1 MFNERFRSDEGNE
14 KFTGIQNLLKQK
26 SKELARLDTVGL
38 MEQFIGEQTKISH
51 FDQIDYSIEY
61 AHFWRTKHNN
71 KRIQNI
77 RRKIVTCL
85 GINISIEDGLHD
97 IYKDEVSRNTTKSLY

>member
-26 SKELARLDTVGL
+26 SKELARLDTAGL

-61 AHFWRTKHNN
+61 AHFWRTKNSN
-71 KRIQNI
+71 KRVQNI
-77 RRKIVTCL
+77 RRKIISFL
-85 GINISIEDGLHD
+85 GINISIEDGFQE
-97 IYKDEVSRNTTKSLY
+97 IYKDEVNLKLI